1 MSKTLYIGGGWISA
15 EKNRPAVSL
24 IHLIKKKLQRYAK
37 EIGTMR

>member
-1 MSKTLYIGGGWISA
+1 MSKTLYIGGEWISA

-37 EIGTMR
+37 ETRMMQ